1 MKLLFI
7 PARNEGMIRQPV
19 FGPES
24 SHLRERIGAIHAA
37 TDADCPG
44 FGHGASAGNFQREV

>member
-1 MKLLFI
+1 
-7 PARNEGMIRQPV
+7 MIRQPV
-19 FGPES
+19 FGPEGL
-24 SHLRERIGAIHAA
+24 HLRERIGAVHAA